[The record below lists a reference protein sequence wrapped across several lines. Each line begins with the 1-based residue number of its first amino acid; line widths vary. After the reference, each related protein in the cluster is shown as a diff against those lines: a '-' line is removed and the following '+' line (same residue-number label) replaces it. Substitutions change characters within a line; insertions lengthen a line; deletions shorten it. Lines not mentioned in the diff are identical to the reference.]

1 MRNFGKNNNPFSQTY
16 NPGRKNHPNFSWANA
31 QNQQKPQASQPG
43 YAAQNNSQLETIPK
57 NFIQDTKNFANDTK
71 TKILAQCVSIKNL
84 ENQVGQIATTLTSRP
99 NGSFPS
105 TTETLTSTSIDK
117 GKETCKVIHLRSGNE
132 YEGLIMGTLVTKEP
146 QRRPV
151 DDPAASQ
158 SRPQLSP
165 AIN

>member
-1 MRNFGKNNNPFSQTY
+1 
-16 NPGRKNHPNFSWANA
+16 
-31 QNQQKPQASQPG
+31 
-43 YAAQNNSQLETIPK
+43 
-57 NFIQDTKNFANDTK
+57 
-71 TKILAQCVSIKNL
+71 VSIKNL

-165 AIN
+165 AINSEEPSPRTEPESTADKTPDDTKTATTSSLELIRGRPPPPFPQRLRRAKEEKQFDKFIKIMR

>member
-1 MRNFGKNNNPFSQTY
+1 
-16 NPGRKNHPNFSWANA
+16 
-31 QNQQKPQASQPG
+31 
-43 YAAQNNSQLETIPK
+43 
-57 NFIQDTKNFANDTK
+57 
-71 TKILAQCVSIKNL
+71 VSIKNL

-151 DDPAASQ
+151 DDRGGKMGMTAPFRPTPFQ
-158 SRPQLSP
+158 SAQKRSGAGRANLGVWV
-165 AIN
+165 